1 MNLLFVHQN
10 MPGQFRHLA
19 AHLARQP
26 DNRVFFLTRREDVE
40 IAGVTRVVYRP
51 ARGPSREIHHYL
63 IRSED
68 AVLHGQA
75 VARAVVALK
84 GRGFVPDLV
93 VAHSGWGEALFL
105 RDILPRTPILSYCE
119 FYYRAHG
126 ADMGFDPAEPPELDA
141 ILRARARNAHLLLSL
156 EACDR
161 GWSPTHW
168 QKSVHPAPFHPRISV
183 VHEGIDTE
191 SLAPDPLATFLPPD
205 GKALRRGD
213 EVVTYVARNLEP
225 YRGFPTLIRALPA
238 ILAERP
244 AARVVIV
251 GGDQISYGSPPREG
265 GTWRERMLAEVPLVP
280 DRVHFVGRLPYDRF
294 AALMKVSA
302 VHVYLTYPFVLSW
315 SMLEAMAAGAAVVG
329 SATAPVEEV
338 IHHNQNGL
346 LADFFSPEQVAER
359 VCALLADRERRD
371 ALAAAG
377 RRTVQAGFDLRRC
390 LPAQLALLRSMV
402 GFAPDR

>member
-1 MNLLFVHQN
+1 MNFLFVHQN

-26 DNRVFFLTRREDVE
+26 ENRVVFLTRRDDVA
-40 IAGVTRVVYRP
+40 IGGVTRVTYKP
-51 ARGPSREIHHYL
+51 ARAPSRETHHYL

-75 VARAVVALK
+75 VARAVVGLK
-84 GRGFVPDLV
+84 GQGFAPDLV
-93 VAHSGWGEALFL
+93 VAHSGWGEALYL
-105 RDILPRTPILSYCE
+105 RDVLPRTPFLSYCE
-119 FYYRAHG
+119 FYYRSHG
-126 ADMGFDPAEPPELDA
+126 ADMGFDPSDPPELDS
-141 ILRARARNAHLLLSL
+141 ILRARTRNAHLLLSL

-168 QKSVHPAPFHPRISV
+168 QKSVHPQPFHSRIGV

-191 SLAPDPLATFLPPD
+191 FLAPDPQAAFLLPD
-205 GKALRRGD
+205 GAALKKGD

-225 YRGFPTLIRALPA
+225 YRGFPTFIRALPA

-265 GTWRERMLAEVPLVP
+265 GTWRETMLAEVPLDP
-280 DRVHFVGRLPYDRF
+280 ERVHFVGRLPYDRF

-338 IHHNQNGL
+338 IDHGRNGL
-346 LADFFSPEQVAER
+346 LVDFFSPEQFEQDVER
-359 VCALLADRERRD
+359 QPFTLCY
-371 ALAAAG
+371 G
-377 RRTVQAGFDLRRC
+377 
-390 LPAQLALLRSMV
+390 
-402 GFAPDR
+402 